1 MNKGQNSNR
10 QDDDSTTDRSSKSES
25 DSAHEKGLS
34 EDPSNESK
42 ATADS
47 NHSAAV
53 DACSPPANSVDTAKP
68 KKEDRILVQPETNKQ
83 IDAFR
88 KLWRPVDMEKEKK
101 EKLNKRE
108 P

>member
-1 MNKGQNSNR
+1 MNKGQNSHR
-10 QDDDSTTDRSSKSES
+10 QEDDSTSDRLSKSES
-25 DSAHEKGLS
+25 DPALEKGQS
-34 EDPSNESK
+34 EDPSSESK
-42 ATADS
+42 ETADS
-47 NHSAAV
+47 NHSAAE
-53 DACSPPANSVDTAKP
+53 DACSPPANSVDSAQP

-101 EKLNKRE
+101 EKSNKRT